1 VFELGLGLIQITID
15 AQNYIYSLRALK
27 PTIGRLFRM
36 KKKTSGFGLIMSC
49 ILMGFS
55 SAGMAVAGMSVNDEK
70 QDLDAA
76 ADRIELDPLVIVA
89 NKSPRPLSEVAAQV
103 TVINNDDIREGM
115 AEDLDGM
122 LKYEPGLDMETAGT
136 RFGASS
142 INIRGIGGNR
152 VAIEIDGIPVR
163 DQFAIGSYSN
173 GGRAL
178 VEPDRIKRVEVLH
191 GPASVMYGSNAI
203 GGVVAISTWDPADLL
218 SATDNSAWLGLRAGY
233 QGVNDSWVGS
243 GVAAWGEGA
252 HGLLAAAT
260 YRDGHELDNQAPAEI
275 PDDPQEWDSR
285 DFMFRYT
292 YDTNGG
298 NQLRLSAQSTERD
311 VKTEINSLLGYGR
324 RFRNTTEL
332 LGDDHDES
340 RRLSLDY
347 LFSAGG
353 WEQGTLRVFD
363 VNHDTDQL
371 TLEER
376 AKGANP
382 VDISRR
388 FLYGQDISGVKLN
401 LFREVIWGSSL
412 HRIGTGAEWM
422 RTDITEMRDGLQ
434 TSRIDGSTTNVI
446 LGEEMPVRD
455 FPISRTD
462 EYGIFLQ
469 DEISLADGRWELS
482 PALRWDRYELDP
494 KPDQVWLE
502 DNPDTPV
509 VAVSEDQITPRI
521 GILFHPG
528 DLWTFYGQYSQG
540 FRAPPFED
548 ANIGFDIPLFGF
560 RAIPNPDL
568 KSETSEGIELGMRRI
583 TRSSSMSLTLFD
595 TDYDDFIESR
605 VLIGIDPATGDL
617 IFQSRNIDKARI
629 YGADI
634 RYDQDLS
641 AWHPSMQGWMLN
653 LAAYWAEGDN
663 RQTDQP
669 LNSIA
674 PPQAVLGLSWVSMD
688 GAWDFSANGTLT
700 AAKKDS
706 DIDQT
711 DGERFATPSWETV
724 DFTAGWRPS
733 GRLELRAGIF
743 NLGDKTYWRWLDVA
757 NMEADD
763 PMIALLSR
771 PGRSY
776 SVTARFTF

>member
-1 VFELGLGLIQITID
+1 
-15 AQNYIYSLRALK
+15 
-27 PTIGRLFRM
+27 M
-36 KKKTSGFGLIMSC
+36 MKKTSRIKLIMSC
-49 ILMGFS
+49 MLMGLS
-55 SAGMAVAGMSVNDEK
+55 SAGLAADKEE
-70 QDLDAA
+70 QDLEAVD
-76 ADRIELDPLVIVA
+76 DRLKLDPLVIVA

-103 TVINNDDIREGM
+103 TVIDIDDIREGM
-115 AEDLDGM
+115 AEDLDGL

-163 DQFAIGSYSN
+163 DQFAIGAYSN

-191 GPASVMYGSNAI
+191 GPASVMYGSNAL
-203 GGVVAISTWDPADLL
+203 GGVVAITTWDPTDLL
-218 SATDNSAWLGLRAGY
+218 SATDNSAWFGLRGGY
-233 QGVNDSWVGS
+233 QGANDSWVGS
-243 GVAAWGEGA
+243 GMAAWGEGA
-252 HGLLAAAT
+252 HGFLAAAT

-275 PDDPQEWDSR
+275 PDDPQDWDSR

-371 TLEER
+371 SREER
-376 AKGANP
+376 AKGVNP

-388 FLYGQDISGVKLN
+388 FLYGQDISGVELN

-412 HRIGTGAEWM
+412 HRISTGAQWK

-434 TSRIDGSTTNVI
+434 TSLLDGSSTNVI
-446 LGEEMPVRD
+446 LGEELPVRD
-455 FPISRTD
+455 FPISQTD

-469 DEISLADGRWELS
+469 DEISLADGRWEVS
-482 PALRWDRYELDP
+482 PALRWDRYELEP
-494 KPDQVWLE
+494 KPDQLWLE

-509 VAVSEDQITPRI
+509 VAVSENQMTPRL
-521 GILFHPG
+521 GILFHPS
-528 DLWTFYGQYSQG
+528 DRWTFYGQYSQG

-568 KSETSEGIELGMRRI
+568 KSETSEGIELGMRHI
-583 TRSSSMSLTLFD
+583 TGSSSLSLTLFD

-605 VLIGIDPATGDL
+605 VLIGVDPATGDL

-629 YGADI
+629 YGVDI

-653 LAAYWAEGDN
+653 LAAYRAQGDN

-674 PPQAVLGLSWVSMD
+674 PPQAVLGLSWVSAD
-688 GAWDFSANGTLT
+688 GAWDFAANGTFT
-700 AAKKDS
+700 AAKKQS

-711 DGERFATPSWETV
+711 DGERFATPSWEIV
-724 DFTAGWRPS
+724 DLTAGWRPS
-733 GRLELRAGIF
+733 GRWELRVGIF
-743 NLGDKTYWRWLDVA
+743 NLGDKTYWRWLEVA

-776 SVTARFTF
+776 SVTARFAF